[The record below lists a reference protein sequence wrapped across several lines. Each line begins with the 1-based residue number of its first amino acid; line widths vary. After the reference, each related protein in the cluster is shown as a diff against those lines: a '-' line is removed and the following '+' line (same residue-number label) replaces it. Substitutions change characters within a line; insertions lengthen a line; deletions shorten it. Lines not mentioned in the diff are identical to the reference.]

1 MGKEKAGKTFSI
13 GDLVFAKVKGYP
25 AWPAKITKYNN
36 KKYNVYFYGT
46 GETANIKIEDL
57 FTYKENKEKFATDR
71 NMKRAKFNEAI
82 DQIESALRGE
92 DSAPIDLPNTHEGNE
107 STVAAT
113 TTDTVN
119 VSTAAE
125 ATPTVSEAAST
136 AIASEQT
143 SAPAA
148 DSARDPKARGT
159 PAAAS
164 GAGGRK
170 SKAPPRHVDG
180 DSEDISK
187 DALETP
193 PPQKKRV
200 PPEGIGAT
208 STNKKSVKKSK
219 PTAAV
224 TPMQKRSRQVN
235 VSGIAAICLRKI
247 RQPRED
253 LTIALVAVSR
263 KNI

>member
-46 GETANIKIEDL
+46 GETANIKVEDL
-57 FTYKENKEKFATDR
+57 FTYKENKEKFATDK

-92 DSAPIDLPNTHEGNE
+92 DSAPIDLPNTDEGNE
-107 STVAAT
+107 STVATTAT
-113 TTDTVN
+113 PSTDAVDAEQTTPTPN
-119 VSTAAE
+119 AAE
-125 ATPTVSEAAST
+125 S
-136 AIASEQT
+136 T
-143 SAPAA
+143 SASAA
-148 DSARDPKARGT
+148 EEPKARGT
-159 PAAAS
+159 AAA
-164 GAGGRK
+164 GAGGARK

-180 DSEDISK
+180 DSEDVST
-187 DALETP
+187 DAVDTP
-193 PPQKKRV
+193 PPQKRRV

-235 VSGIAAICLRKI
+235 VSQRYG
-247 RQPRED
+247 
-253 LTIALVAVSR
+253 V
-263 KNI
+263 

>member
-46 GETANIKIEDL
+46 GETANIKVEDL
-57 FTYKENKEKFATDR
+57 FTYKENKEKFATDK

-92 DSAPIDLPNTHEGNE
+92 DSAPIDLPNTDEGNE
-107 STVAAT
+107 STVAT
-113 TTDTVN
+113 T
-119 VSTAAE
+119 
-125 ATPTVSEAAST
+125 ATPSADAVDAEQSTPTPTASESASAST
-136 AIASEQT
+136 AEE
-143 SAPAA
+143 
-148 DSARDPKARGT
+148 PKARGT
-159 PAAAS
+159 PAA
-164 GAGGRK
+164 GAGGARK

-180 DSEDISK
+180 DSEDVST
-187 DALETP
+187 DAVDTP
-193 PPQKKRV
+193 PPQKRRV

-235 VSGIAAICLRKI
+235 VSQRYGG
-247 RQPRED
+247 
-253 LTIALVAVSR
+253 
-263 KNI
+263 